1 MFYLTME
8 SLTFKHQEV
17 GARFMYICILKSNT
31 YKRGSLN
38 TTANVKVLDTRIDC
52 IPE

>member
-1 MFYLTME
+1 MFYLMME
-8 SLTFKHQEV
+8 SLTFKHQEI
-17 GARFMYICILKSNT
+17 GARFVYSCILKSNT
-31 YKRGSLN
+31 YNQGSLN